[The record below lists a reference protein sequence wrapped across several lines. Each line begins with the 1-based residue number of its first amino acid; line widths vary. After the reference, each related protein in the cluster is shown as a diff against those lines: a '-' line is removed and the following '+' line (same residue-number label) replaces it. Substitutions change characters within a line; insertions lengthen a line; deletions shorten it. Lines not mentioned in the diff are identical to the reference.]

1 MIKTTIYVLGNP
13 VVSSDNAAVKLIP
26 RLRKSFPHINFI
38 HFDPTEELP
47 AALNQNLILIDT
59 VIGIERVTKFDDLDQ
74 WKLSPRVTVHDYD
87 LPLMLGVLKK
97 LRKIKNITIFGIPEK
112 GNRKIFLKDL
122 GKYLQPAEFE
132 EM

>member
-1 MIKTTIYVLGNP
+1 MGNP
-13 VVSSDNAAVKLIP
+13 LVASDNQPIKLLP
-26 RLRKSFPHINFI
+26 QLRKKFPHISFV

-47 AALNQNLILIDT
+47 AVLNKNLILIDT
-59 VIGIERVTKFDDLDQ
+59 VIGIEKVTKFDNLDQ

-87 LPLMLGVLKK
+87 LPLMLGILRK
-97 LRKIKNITIFGIPEK
+97 LGKIKNLTIFGIPEK
-112 GNRKIFLKDL
+112 GNRGIFLKDL